1 MTIARFVRTT
11 HENGTF
17 RSFAPEALE
26 FWRTQGVIVGEVIRS
41 ECAMTFA
48 EIAAAC
54 QEMTLEHPEDHTH
67 LPLDEMYIAWIL
79 VRLLEYGMVGM
90 SAGPAC
96 EAWVKPTQILDANS

>member
-1 MTIARFVRTT
+1 MTRTRFIRTT

-17 RSFAPEALE
+17 RSFPPESLE

-54 QEMTLEHPEDHTH
+54 QEMALEHPEDHTH
-67 LPLDEMYIAWIL
+67 LPLDEAQIAWIL
-79 VRLLEYGMVGM
+79 VKLLEYGMVGM
-90 SAGPAC
+90 SAGPSCKSCA
-96 EAWVKPTQILDANS
+96 EPTQVLDTNS

>member
-1 MTIARFVRTT
+1 MTSTRFIRTT

-17 RSFAPEALE
+17 RSFPPEALE
-26 FWRTQGVIVGEVIRS
+26 FWRTQGVIVGETLRP
-41 ECAMTFA
+41 ECAMTFP

-54 QEMTLEHPEDHTH
+54 QEIALEYPEDQKL

-90 SAGPAC
+90 DVSPSSDSWAEP
-96 EAWVKPTQILDANS
+96 P

>member
-54 QEMTLEHPEDHTH
+54 QEAALDAPQDHTH
-67 LPLDEMYIAWIL
+67 LPLDESYLAWVL
-79 VRLLEYGMVGM
+79 VKLLEFGMVEVVARP
-90 SAGPAC
+90 SP
-96 EAWVKPTQILDANS
+96 ESWRKPL

>member
-1 MTIARFVRTT
+1 MTSTRFIRTT

-17 RSFAPEALE
+17 RSFSPEALE

-54 QEMTLEHPEDHTH
+54 QEVTLEHPEDHSH
-67 LPLDEMYIAWIL
+67 LPLDEMCIAWIL

-90 SAGPAC
+90 SAGPPCKSCA
-96 EAWVKPTQILDANS
+96 EPTQVLDTNS